1 MPHGSRPPSS
11 GTELVPLTLAPGRRP
26 RARSRQRGQWFCKG
40 TPISL
45 ASTGRMEANPPT
57 SLSRCRLST
66 SRGRRLPGIRE
77 PAGSASPDRPQVG
90 PLQMNKKPAAGWVG
104 QGVRGRSQHRAQK
117 TIREARCSALVEA
130 AGPAPARTRC
140 RETRVGRRGSL
151 YQSCRDI
158 TRRPG
163 SPGSGSPASHRG
175 RVLRLGGL
183 GTRAEGAGPR

>member
-1 MPHGSRPPSS
+1 MVLQRYSDLPGQHGEDGGESTNFPLPVQAKYVPRS
-11 GTELVPLTLAPGRRP
+11 PLTWHPGAGGERIP
-26 RARSRQRGQWFCKG
+26 R
-40 TPISL
+40 
-45 ASTGRMEANPPT
+45 
-57 SLSRCRLST
+57 
-66 SRGRRLPGIRE
+66 
-77 PAGSASPDRPQVG
+77 
-90 PLQMNKKPAAGWVG
+90 PAAGRAAADEQEAGRWLG
-104 QGVRGRSQHRAQK
+104 RAGCTGRSQHRAQK